1 MNFTDTQIIERS
13 ATVGNAMPLGEDP
26 LTPEQ
31 EAKLEQ
37 LRALV
42 VEVGEVSFDTEID
55 ILIAL
60 MTEIRDR

>member
-1 MNFTDTQIIERS
+1 MNFTDTQVIERS
-13 ATVGNAMPLGEDP
+13 ATGGNAMPLGEDP

-37 LRALV
+37 FRALV
-42 VEVGEVSFDTEID
+42 GEVGEVSFDTEID